1 MVNVTNI
8 ELTRE
13 DMKRGKKYLDWHVN
27 SHVFR
32 LEAAYF
38 GHGRSLEYMGGK
50 KVGLVF
56 RRPK

>member
-1 MVNVTNI
+1 
-8 ELTRE
+8 
-13 DMKRGKKYLDWHVN
+13 MKRSKKYLDWHVN

-50 KVGLVF
+50 KVVGLVF
-56 RRPK
+56 RRTK